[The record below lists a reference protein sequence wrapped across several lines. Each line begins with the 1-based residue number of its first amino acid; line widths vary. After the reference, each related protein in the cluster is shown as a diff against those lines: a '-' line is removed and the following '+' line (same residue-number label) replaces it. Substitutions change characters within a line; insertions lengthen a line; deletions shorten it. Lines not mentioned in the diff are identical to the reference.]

1 MKQLFRDIR
10 EAYFYAY
17 YRLREYDEDFCRDFP
32 LLFPFRWNNFSAILV
47 FISLYLFSI
56 LLVVFELNGWDS
68 DELPKI
74 YLGIMILA
82 TIIIIRIDDDKVY
95 KEMKKKYKNDPK
107 RSVRGWAVFFFCLG
121 VPLSLLVSLVICC
134 LID

>member
-10 EAYFYAY
+10 EALYYAY
-17 YRLREYDEDFCRDFP
+17 YRCREYEESFDEIRIGP
-32 LLFPFRWNNFSAILV
+32 RRYNSLSPMLV

>member
-1 MKQLFRDIR
+1 MKQLFRDLR
-10 EAYFYAY
+10 EALYYAY
-17 YRLREYDEDFCRDFP
+17 YRCREYEESLDEIRIGP
-32 LLFPFRWNNFSAILV
+32 RRYNSLSPILV

-56 LLVVFELNGWDS
+56 LFVVFELNGWNS
-68 DELPKI
+68 DGLPEI
-74 YLGIMILA
+74 YFGIMFLG
-82 TIIIIRIDDDKVY
+82 TIIIIIRMDDDKLY

>member
-10 EAYFYAY
+10 EALYYAY
-17 YRLREYDEDFCRDFP
+17 YRCREYEESFDEIRIGP
-32 LLFPFRWNNFSAILV
+32 QRYNSLSPMLV

>member
-1 MKQLFRDIR
+1 MKQLFRNIR
-10 EAYFYAY
+10 EALYYAY
-17 YRLREYDEDFCRDFP
+17 YRCREYEESFDEIRIGP
-32 LLFPFRWNNFSAILV
+32 QRYNSLSPMLV